1 MYFISFINIR
11 YFHGVLVLLKS
22 SQNVHVNQVEDPSY
36 IQKLLGIHRISNS
49 RIPFPEVTMHV
60 GNKTRVW
67 GWVKTWVGVK
77 FDIPMDP
84 PLTRLLNFS

>member
-36 IQKLLGIHRISNS
+36 IQKLLGIHRISKFSHSLS
-49 RIPFPEVTMHV
+49 RGNNACGKQNKGIGV
-60 GNKTRVW
+60 G
-67 GWVKTWVGVK
+67 
-77 FDIPMDP
+77 
-84 PLTRLLNFS
+84 